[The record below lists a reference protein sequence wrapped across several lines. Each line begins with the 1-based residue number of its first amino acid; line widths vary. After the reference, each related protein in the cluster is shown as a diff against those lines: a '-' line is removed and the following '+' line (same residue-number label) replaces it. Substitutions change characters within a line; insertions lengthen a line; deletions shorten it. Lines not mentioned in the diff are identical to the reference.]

1 MFQSIP
7 EMLVDRTTRHPDYPA
22 QMTKDEKGQFQPVSF
37 KTLEDHA
44 FSLAL
49 SLASLGVKKGDVVAH
64 IGDNRVE
71 WLEADLAILT
81 LGASDTPRGRDAM
94 DYELEYIINETE
106 ANVAFVE
113 NSDLLIRILAFRNK
127 LPSLRTLIVIDNKK
141 CPDDE
146 ALKELEEKHSL
157 SIFRHS
163 KLIEEGSVRLEAERE
178 KLLDGI
184 RGIHGDDVATIIFT
198 SGTTGKPKGVMITH
212 HNIIYQL
219 GRIIEVKKE
228 LPPKMRWLA
237 VLPVWHAFER
247 LIQYIALY
255 YQHTICYSKP
265 IGKIMMIDLLMT
277 EPDALCSVPRIWET
291 VKQGVNQILK
301 NKKPFERKVFNF
313 FLALSKLWVR
323 ASELVEGRVPDYHIR
338 FRFLDILLGIIPFL
352 VLYPFVFI
360 GRKFIFNQITQKFG
374 RNFLAGISGGGAV
387 SKDVQSFFAA
397 IGLKIIDGYGM
408 TETSPVIGI
417 QHYRHQ
423 MRDVLTPFEGT
434 EIKVLRDDGTLAKPG
449 EKGVLYVRGPQ
460 VMKGYYKQPELTMEI
475 IDKDG
480 WLCTGDLAVMTRS
493 GDFKI
498 VGRKK
503 DTIVLSGG
511 ENIEPVPIENKI
523 KESEYIES
531 AVVLGQ
537 DKKFLGS
544 LIVLNRKNVEVYLK
558 KNGIS
563 YFDRSALSQM
573 NEVKE
578 LIASELHSLLSSRN
592 GFKPFERVSRF
603 VLLDKSFEVGK
614 ELSLKQELKRF
625 EIERLYKKEIQ
636 EIFES

>member
-1 MFQSIP
+1 
-7 EMLVDRTTRHPDYPA
+7 
-22 QMTKDEKGQFQPVSF
+22 
-37 KTLEDHA
+37 
-44 FSLAL
+44 
-49 SLASLGVKKGDVVAH
+49 
-64 IGDNRVE
+64 
-71 WLEADLAILT
+71 
-81 LGASDTPRGRDAM
+81 
-94 DYELEYIINETE
+94 
-106 ANVAFVE
+106 
-113 NSDLLIRILAFRNK
+113 
-127 LPSLRTLIVIDNKK
+127 
-141 CPDDE
+141 
-146 ALKELEEKHSL
+146 
-157 SIFRHS
+157 
-163 KLIEEGSVRLEAERE
+163 
-178 KLLDGI
+178 
-184 RGIHGDDVATIIFT
+184 
-198 SGTTGKPKGVMITH
+198 
-212 HNIIYQL
+212 
-219 GRIIEVKKE
+219 
-228 LPPKMRWLA
+228 
-237 VLPVWHAFER
+237 
-247 LIQYIALY
+247 
-255 YQHTICYSKP
+255 
-265 IGKIMMIDLLMT
+265 
-277 EPDALCSVPRIWET
+277 
-291 VKQGVNQILK
+291 
-301 NKKPFERKVFNF
+301 
-313 FLALSKLWVR
+313 
-323 ASELVEGRVPDYHIR
+323 
-338 FRFLDILLGIIPFL
+338 
-352 VLYPFVFI
+352 
-360 GRKFIFNQITQKFG
+360 
-374 RNFLAGISGGGAV
+374 
-387 SKDVQSFFAA
+387 
-397 IGLKIIDGYGM
+397 
-408 TETSPVIGI
+408 
-417 QHYRHQ
+417 